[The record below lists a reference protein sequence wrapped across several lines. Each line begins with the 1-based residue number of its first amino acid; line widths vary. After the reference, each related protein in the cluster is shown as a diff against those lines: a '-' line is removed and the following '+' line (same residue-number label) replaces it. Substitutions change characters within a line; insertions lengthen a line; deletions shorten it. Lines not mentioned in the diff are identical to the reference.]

1 MPNQRKVHKCL
12 VPRLG
17 GISFM
22 PSMLL
27 SFFIVTIIMGTQS
40 VDAKITISTRIAHQP
55 PHHLF
60 YGNRGRLDRSRC
72 QGEVCHADYRCLYPP
87 LLRSVHQQSVWFVRH
102 SCYTLL
108 YRVPSHHTHHRI
120 HRQCHEPH
128 RWYRWFVS

>member
-1 MPNQRKVHKCL
+1 MLEYTIAIIGAFLLSSICGFFFIPALLNFCKRKNLYDMPNQRKVHKCL

-40 VDAKITISTRIAHQP
+40 VDAKITISTWTLDHHQHLDFRAAHQP

-60 YGNRGRLDRSRC
+60 HRNRGRLDRS
-72 QGEVCHADYRCLYPP
+72 
-87 LLRSVHQQSVWFVRH
+87 
-102 SCYTLL
+102 
-108 YRVPSHHTHHRI
+108 
-120 HRQCHEPH
+120 
-128 RWYRWFVS
+128 